1 MQEQY
6 FWSPFLVRWFWL
18 ILFSL
23 ALLLQ
28 YRLWFGEPSLP
39 QVWNLKDQ
47 IEEQKRHNQVL
58 LERNTQ
64 LEAEVRD
71 LKQGL
76 SALEERARSEM
87 GMIVKGETFFQVV
100 KPLSPAGKVNE

>member
-1 MQEQY
+1 VQEQY

>member
-1 MQEQY
+1 VLEQY
-6 FWSPFLVRWFWL
+6 LWSSFLVRWFWL

-23 ALLLQ
+23 AILLQ

-87 GMIVKGETFFQVV
+87 GMIVKGETFYQVV
-100 KPLSPAGKVNE
+100 KPLPPAGKVNE